1 MPEFTTVAKVGAVPE
16 GEGRTFTVDGR
27 MVGVFLIDGEYF
39 AINDLCPHMGAS
51 LASGHVENHS
61 VTCPWHA
68 WRFSV
73 KDGTW
78 LDNPKVK
85 TDSWPVQVDGDSIQ
99 VAVPPRD
106 SPAGTNDGTAC
117 SGSGSGQ
124 SCSSSDGNCS
134 AADESSGGTGEK
146 A

>member
-1 MPEFTTVAKVGAVPE
+1 MSDYKTVAKVGAVPE
-16 GEGRTFTVDGR
+16 GEGRAFTVDGR
-27 MVGVFLIDGEYF
+27 VVGVFLIDGEYF

-51 LASGHVENHS
+51 LSSGHVEEHA

-78 LDNPKVK
+78 LDNPRGIG
-85 TDSWPVQVDGDSIQ
+85 TDSWPVRLEGDSIQ

-106 SPAGTNDGTAC
+106 SGDA
-117 SGSGSGQ
+117 SGSVPPCSEADP
-124 SCSSSDGNCS
+124 SSSCQSGGC
-134 AADESSGGTGEK
+134 ESGGTSST
-146 A
+146 

>member
-1 MPEFTTVAKVGAVPE
+1 MSEFKTVAKVGAVPE

-27 MVGVFLIDGEYF
+27 VVGVFLIDGEYF

-51 LASGHVENHS
+51 LASGHVEDHA

-78 LDNPKVK
+78 LDNPRGLG
-85 TDSWPVQVDGDSIQ
+85 TDSWPARVEGDSIQ

-106 SPAGTNDGTAC
+106 AAPEDAATDSPPC
-117 SGSGSGQ
+117 SA
-124 SCSSSDGNCS
+124 SDGSDDAEGNSTGC
-134 AADESSGGTGEK
+134 DSGCTPST
-146 A
+146 